1 MILTLHIMAIGIW
14 VGCILTEGVMEASR
28 EKDLQHHKSISSMHT
43 KIDLFVE
50 GPALIVLFVTGL
62 IMFTQGDQPNI
73 IRVKAIIGMVAI
85 ALNCVCFYLIAK
97 RDRLFAAGDDEQAI
111 KMAKVQDAVGGLMI
125 LCIIAALT
133 IGLVY

>member
-28 EKDLQHHKSISSMHT
+28 EKDLRHHKEISSIHT
-43 KIDLFVE
+43 KIDKFVE

-62 IMFTQGDQPNI
+62 MLFSQGEHSNI
-73 IRVKAIIGMVAI
+73 IRVKAVIGMVAI

-97 RDRLFAAGDDEQAI
+97 RDRLFVAGHDEQAI
-111 KMAKVQDAVGGLMI
+111 KMAKIQDSVGGLMI
-125 LCIIAALT
+125 LCIIAAMT